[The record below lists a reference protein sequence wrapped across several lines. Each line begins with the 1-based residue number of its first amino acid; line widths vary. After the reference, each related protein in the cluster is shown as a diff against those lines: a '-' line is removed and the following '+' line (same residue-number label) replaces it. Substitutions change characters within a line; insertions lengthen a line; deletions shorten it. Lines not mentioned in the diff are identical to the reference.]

1 MTERNDSSGRT
12 TAELI
17 GDARVNQCAQKISLE
32 LAKTIS
38 AIDFGR
44 NSPKNEIPPPSS
56 GSPSWLLRL
65 SENQAW
71 RLKIQW
77 VESPFFEQ
85 NLPETS
91 KAPPGSS
98 GSGGGRRV
106 GDPRHGPKR
115 AAGHGNML
123 VTCRGCNISSVKA
136 RHTCDPGPCP
146 LAGASRGLQTP
157 GQGWIV
163 EV

>member
-12 TAELI
+12 IAELI

-65 SENQAW
+65 SQNQAW

-115 AAGHGNML
+115 AAGHENML
-123 VTCRGCNISSVKA
+123 VTCMHNRPDTLLSHGF
-136 RHTCDPGPCP
+136 
-146 LAGASRGLQTP
+146 
-157 GQGWIV
+157 
-163 EV
+163 EVTWRDWTMNQRDVAIWQPRSGGSKR